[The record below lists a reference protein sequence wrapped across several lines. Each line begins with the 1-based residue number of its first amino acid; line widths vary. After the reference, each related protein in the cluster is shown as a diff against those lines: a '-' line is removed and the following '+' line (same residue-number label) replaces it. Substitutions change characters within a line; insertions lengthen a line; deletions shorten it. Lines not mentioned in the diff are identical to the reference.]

1 MQYSAAT
8 INAIDFR
15 SPNPIVSERASARL
29 IFSLH
34 VLERASMNSP
44 GIERSIDLIKQRL
57 RTPLPRLSK
66 RRLETSEPTASND
79 DVELERNGILPGAM
93 LTGSTMAFPSP
104 AANDFVGLLA
114 DVGNTDPA
122 GFDMLQGMA
131 MPLGA
136 TEPQADWLAELLSQS
151 EYSM

>member
-1 MQYSAAT
+1 
-8 INAIDFR
+8 
-15 SPNPIVSERASARL
+15 
-29 IFSLH
+29 
-34 VLERASMNSP
+34 MNSP